1 MIVIEIDETQKD
13 YLVACMELAVMKGG
27 EPVAQMLTP
36 LFEKLNKLDK
46 DAGNAGDTDAGV

>member
-36 LFEKLNKLDK
+36 LFEKLNKLEK